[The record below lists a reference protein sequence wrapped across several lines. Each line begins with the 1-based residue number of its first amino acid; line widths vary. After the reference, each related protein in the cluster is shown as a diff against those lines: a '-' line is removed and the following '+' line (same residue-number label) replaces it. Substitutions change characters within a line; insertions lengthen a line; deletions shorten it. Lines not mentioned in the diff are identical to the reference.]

1 MKKKINILECEVW
14 EIKWV
19 ADGGNPWGGNPP
31 SLAGVELPWNTIQP
45 FLHKDGR
52 CGLLKASVK

>member
-1 MKKKINILECEVW
+1 MKKINILECEVW

-31 SLAGVELPWNTIQP
+31 PWP
-45 FLHKDGR
+45 GR
-52 CGLLKASVK
+52 SYLGTQFNHFYIKTADVDF